1 MAPIL
6 RGENKMLDFLKKT
19 LADFGVTKKLDDT
32 SPSGKIDAVDV
43 KKLGVDALIVGV
55 SAAIAYSIE
64 HMAPNTFGE
73 YQAFVVLGLS
83 MLAKGL
89 QKLTKDNSDGTNP

>member
-1 MAPIL
+1 MI
-6 RGENKMLDFLKKT
+6 DFLKGLFLKGT
-19 LADFGVTKKLDDT
+19 PDT
-32 SPSGKIDAVDV
+32 SPAGKFDKVDAKKLGIDAV
-43 KKLGVDALIVGV
+43 IVGV

-89 QKLTKDNSDGTNP
+89 QKLTKDNTDGTTSDADSGQ

>member
-1 MAPIL
+1 MI
-6 RGENKMLDFLKKT
+6 DFLKSFFLKGT
-19 LADFGVTKKLDDT
+19 PDT
-32 SPSGKIDAVDV
+32 SPAGKLDKIDA
-43 KKLGVDALIVGV
+43 KKLGLDAVIVGV

-89 QKLTKDNSDGTNP
+89 QKLTKDNTDGNDSSSDSGQ

>member
-1 MAPIL
+1 
-6 RGENKMLDFLKKT
+6 MLDFIKKQ
-19 LADFGVTKKLDDT
+19 LAGFGVTKKLDDT
-32 SPSGKIDAVDV
+32 SPAGKINAVDF
-43 KKLGVDALIVGV
+43 KKLGVDAVIVGV

-83 MLAKGL
+83 MIAKGL
-89 QKLTKDNSDGTNP
+89 QKLTKDNTDGSNS

>member
-1 MAPIL
+1 
-6 RGENKMLDFLKKT
+6 MLDFLKKT
-19 LADFGVTKKLDDT
+19 LKDFGVTKKLDDT
-32 SPSGKIDAVDV
+32 SPAGKIDAVDV

>member
-1 MAPIL
+1 
-6 RGENKMLDFLKKT
+6 MLDFLKK
-19 LADFGVTKKLDDT
+19 AFTKKTDDT
-32 SPSGKIDAVDV
+32 SPAGKVDAVDI
-43 KKLGVDALIVGV
+43 KKLSVDALIVGV

-83 MLAKGL
+83 VIAKGL
-89 QKLTKDNSDGTNP
+89 QKLTKDNTDGTTT